1 MNKDAVAKYALKSF
15 AGSQQKAANER
26 HEREQLELQEH
37 QRAAKKRWWN
47 KAQEPESILSLEERK
62 ILKRVK
68 SRAHFLD
75 RGLSCCCFQ
84 IGFDGIIGKFDTTT
98 TVLMRSQT
106 N

>member
-1 MNKDAVAKYALKSF
+1 MNKEAAAKYAIKSF
-15 AGSQQKAANER
+15 AGSQQKAFNES
-26 HEREQLELQEH
+26 HERELLELQQH
-37 QRAAKKRWWN
+37 QKAAKKSWWS

-84 IGFDGIIGKFDTTT
+84 IGFDGIVGMFIE
-98 TVLMRSQT
+98 
-106 N
+106 